1 MIEPSPKRLVEQ
13 QDPVAA
19 LLQRAAEQ
27 YAEGLDASR
36 ALQRLQTKHRSTAP
50 RVSWL
55 LAGSALVAA
64 LALLVLVAARLP
76 WPRHAVTAG
85 ALTAEQ
91 LGRKAPLSNES
102 AGLVSP
108 QSSTV
113 TTSLPAPAPARPS
126 QREAARADVH
136 RPAPKLA
143 ASAVAQP
150 RELPPAEPDCAKLAR
165 SADTKAAAACFA
177 ERAGGSGLSAQV
189 ALYELSRLERDA
201 LGKPAQALATL
212 ERYLE
217 RFPNG
222 SLNGEARF
230 SRLELLVR
238 LGRAQE
244 ALAASRAFLS
254 SSFGVERAAE
264 VHLLRGNLLL
274 REKQSAAA
282 SVEYRAALSA
292 PGRVGD
298 DAAYQLAV
306 ALEQSA
312 DRQRAR
318 AAYERYLER
327 PGARHVAAAKAR
339 LAELSK

>member
-36 ALQRLQTKHRSTAP
+36 ALQRLQTKHLAAVP
-50 RVSWL
+50 RASWL
-55 LAGSALVAA
+55 LAVSALVAA
-64 LALLVLVAARLP
+64 LALLLLVPWSRRGAAI
-76 WPRHAVTAG
+76 G
-85 ALTAEQ
+85 APTAEP
-91 LGRKAPLSNES
+91 LGQKTLPSNEA
-102 AGLVSP
+102 AGLALP
-108 QSSTV
+108 QSSAALVPT
-113 TTSLPAPAPARPS
+113 PPRPS
-126 QREAARADVH
+126 PREAARTDL
-136 RPAPKLA
+136 RRSAPKPIA
-143 ASAVAQP
+143 AAPALPNEPPSAQP
-150 RELPPAEPDCAKLAR
+150 DCPGLAR
-165 SADTKAAAACFA
+165 SGDAQAAAACFG
-177 ERAGGSGLSAQV
+177 ERAGGAGLSAEV

-201 LGKPAQALATL
+201 LAKPAQALATL

-230 SRLELLVR
+230 SRLELLAR

-244 ALAASRAFLS
+244 ALEASRAFLS

-274 REKQSAAA
+274 REQQGTAA
-282 SVEYRAALSA
+282 SVEYRAALNA

>member
-1 MIEPSPKRLVEQ
+1 VIEPSPKRLVEQ

-27 YAEGLDASR
+27 YAEGLDANR
-36 ALQRLQTKHRSTAP
+36 ALQRLQTKHRTTAP
-50 RVSWL
+50 RGSWL
-55 LAGSALVAA
+55 LASSALVAV
-64 LALLVLVAARLP
+64 LALLVLVA
-76 WPRHAVTAG
+76 WPQRGAAGG

-91 LGRKAPLSNES
+91 LGRKASVSS
-102 AGLVSP
+102 ALVGLAVP
-108 QSSTV
+108 QPSV
-113 TTSLPAPAPARPS
+113 VAPPPPPAPRPS
-126 QREAARADVH
+126 PREPVRADS
-136 RPAPKLA
+136 RRSAPVPLTSA
-143 ASAVAQP
+143 AAAPSMLPTEPDCSAVA
-150 RELPPAEPDCAKLAR
+150 R
-165 SADTKAAAACFA
+165 SGDAKAAAACFA
-177 ERAGGSGLSAQV
+177 ERAAGFGLSAQV

-217 RFPNG
+217 RFPSG
-222 SLNGEARF
+222 SLNGEVRF
-230 SRLELLVR
+230 SRIELLVR

-244 ALAASRAFLS
+244 ALDASRDFLS

-274 REKQSAAA
+274 RRQQGAAA
-282 SVEYRAALSA
+282 SVEYRAALNA

-312 DRQRAR
+312 DRQRSR
-318 AAYERYLER
+318 LAYERYLER
-327 PGARHVAAAKAR
+327 PGARHAAAAKAR
-339 LAELSK
+339 LVELAK